1 MTRRQTFV
9 LAGVVIVLTLV
20 GAFVVLRSLVRVPRM
35 AADALVERA
44 VAKKEETVDLG
55 AIVTRIQELSRLETA
70 SMRVMHVSTIR
81 QSRGVI
87 PDRLAGD
94 EITFLAVG
102 DVIAGIDL
110 ERLEREHIELEPDG
124 TLVIQLPPAEL
135 LVSRVDNRQSRVMNR
150 KTGMFRKQDTQLE
163 GRIRAYAETEIR
175 REATRRGILTLATRN
190 GQKRMADLLN
200 ALGFE
205 RIRFET
211 PRSPIRG

>member
-1 MTRRQTFV
+1 MTRSQTFV

-20 GAFVVLRSLVRVPRM
+20 GTFVVLRSLVRVPGM

-55 AIVTRIQELSRLETA
+55 AVVMRIQELSRLETA

-87 PDRLAGD
+87 PDTFAGD

-110 ERLEREHIELEPDG
+110 ERLQREHIELEPDG

-163 GRIRAYAETEIR
+163 GRVRAYAETEIR
-175 REATRRGILTLATRN
+175 REATRRGILNLATRN

-211 PRSPIRG
+211 QSNQIRG